1 MSKEP
6 TITIIKKDSLTT
18 IVFGKGLVEER
29 RTKAFFEEIMKLAK
43 QEELP

>member
-1 MSKEP
+1 MNKEP

-29 RTKAFFEEIMKLAK
+29 RAKAFFEEAMKLAK